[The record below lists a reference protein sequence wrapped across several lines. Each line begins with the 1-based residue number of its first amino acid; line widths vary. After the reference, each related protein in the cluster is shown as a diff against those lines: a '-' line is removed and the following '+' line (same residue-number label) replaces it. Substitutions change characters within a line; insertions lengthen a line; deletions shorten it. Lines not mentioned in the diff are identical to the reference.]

1 MVADPHGN
9 MMSVEEYLELD
20 RNSVDVRYE
29 YIDGHIYMMSGGMA
43 NHAIIS
49 ANIIR
54 ELGNLLRRGPCRVYT
69 SDMRV
74 QLSETRYV
82 YPDVSVSCDM
92 RDRGQVET
100 LRYPRLIVEV
110 LSPSTRGYDRF
121 GKFAYYRACPTVEEY
136 VLVDTRQQAIEVY
149 RRASDNVWTLH
160 PLGSEDDVE
169 LASLN
174 IHFPVG
180 AVYEDA
186 LLPDDIEDNSST

>member
-1 MVADPHGN
+1 
-9 MMSVEEYLELD
+9 
-20 RNSVDVRYE
+20 
-29 YIDGHIYMMSGGMA
+29 
-43 NHAIIS
+43 
-49 ANIIR
+49 
-54 ELGNLLRRGPCRVYT
+54 
-69 SDMRV
+69 MRV
-74 QLSETRYV
+74 QLSETQYV

-136 VLVDTRQQAIEVY
+136 VLIDAQRQAVEVY

-169 LASLN
+169 LASLGV
-174 IHFPVG
+174 HFPV
-180 AVYEDA
+180 AAIYEDVV
-186 LLPDDIEDNSST
+186 LPSDIEDSSSI